1 MKHLLLL
8 TIGTLFFIS
17 SYAQSNKEDIDM
29 IQSIYGKE
37 KKAIIADFIMPAD
50 DAKKDAFWKL
60 YDEYELKRKANGQKR
75 IALLEKYANVYT
87 SMDDKTTDEIMKE
100 LLSLQKSVDGLI
112 IEYYNKIKKSV
123 GSKQAAQFY
132 QIEGYLLSATR
143 IYIMGNIP
151 FIGELE
157 KIELPAP
164 VK

>member
-1 MKHLLLL
+1 
-8 TIGTLFFIS
+8 
-17 SYAQSNKEDIDM
+17 M
-29 IQSIYGKE
+29 IQAIYGKE
-37 KKAIIADFIMPAD
+37 KKAIVAGFIMPST

-60 YDEYELKRKANGQKR
+60 YDSYETERKALGKKR
-75 IALLEKYANVYT
+75 IALLEKYANVYA
-87 SMDDKTTDEIMKE
+87 SMDDKTSDEIIKE
-100 LLSLQKSVDGLI
+100 MITLQKSVDGLI
-112 IEYYNKIKKSV
+112 VTYYDKIKLSV

-164 VK
+164 AK